1 MFESTLDK
9 VLVMAQTAGVELDS
23 DFIGE
28 LAAIRDFQ
36 GVMPE
41 TMQEMEKKLETLNAE
56 KEAKEEDYQRQLQEK
71 DEYFRSTFFGRTE
84 EKNTSSTH
92 TFIENASG
100 ATIELENLWKESE
113 E

>member
-9 VLVMAQTAGVELDS
+9 VLVMAQTAGVELDA
-23 DFIGE
+23 DFVGE
-28 LAAIRDFQ
+28 LGAIRDYQ
-36 GVMPE
+36 GDSPE

-56 KEAKEEDYQRQLQEK
+56 KEAMEEDYQRQLQEK
-71 DEYFRSTFFGRTE
+71 DEYFRNTFFGRTE

-100 ATIELENLWKESE
+100 ASIEQKILWKESE